1 MTKSS
6 ASDNLLH
13 VNCNVTNRTQTCFR
27 RLFTRCVGTSVI
39 LKALL
44 FLCCYCWK
52 SASHICLSFVLFF
65 RCSAVCF
72 GAFCTEGNAVG
83 FKFRFDMRYS
93 TKFVKSHSAKCSLHT
108 WAWWGAAL
116 TSARLKCTN
125 LIYFRLTAG
134 RFRGNSCIVM
144 FWVACE
150 LLQFAATQ

>member
-27 RLFTRCVGTSVI
+27 RLFTRCVGTRCYIEGPFISLLLL
-39 LKALL
+39 LK
-44 FLCCYCWK
+44 
-52 SASHICLSFVLFF
+52 
-65 RCSAVCF
+65 VCF
-72 GAFCTEGNAVG
+72 AYLFIV
-83 FKFRFDMRYS
+83 RFV
-93 TKFVKSHSAKCSLHT
+93 FQVFCSLLWCFLHRRKCCWLQIPLWYAVFNKVCEIT
-108 WAWWGAAL
+108 LSEMLATHMGVMGAAL

-144 FWVACE
+144 FWVTCE